1 MPGGMGYLS
10 YVYPPRD
17 PLPAGE
23 YCAQHNP
30 TALPSQ
36 QVHLIVHCSR
46 LPHVVQ
52 LVCDSRQYV
61 FVRIGGSAMLRRH
74 SRRDAYKYRRHSRG
88 AAGRSNRHRAS
99 GEHLLD
105 CLVDV
110 YSYRSL
116 IHM

>member
-1 MPGGMGYLS
+1 MTVCGMPGGMGYLS

-30 TALPSQ
+30 TALLSQ

-52 LVCDSRQYV
+52 LVCDSRQCA
-61 FVRIGGSAMLRRH
+61 FVPIGGSAMLCRH
-74 SRRDAYKYRRHSRG
+74 SRVAMLTSTGDTAEAQQG
-88 AAGRSNRHRAS
+88 DPIATGPAASIFLTA
-99 GEHLLD
+99 
-105 CLVDV
+105 
-110 YSYRSL
+110 
-116 IHM
+116 